1 MDNQIKQRPTFDD
14 PLVLFSRIRTKLN
27 TAWLRRTYPFA
38 GFGRGVSIHPSCE
51 IARATAQYICMFDD
65 VFLAKDIW
73 INIAPGSNDL
83 EPKLILGRGCKI
95 GRRSTISAR
104 NYIALEDDVLLAP
117 SVLIMDHNH
126 EFSNPDAPIHAQ
138 GVTEGGRII
147 IGRNCWLGYGSVI
160 FCGKGE
166 LVLGQNSVVGANS
179 VVTKSFPPCSVIA
192 GNPARLIKRYDTELQ
207 RWIRTNPEPLEDEAP
222 RTTNAYE
229 NR

>member
-1 MDNQIKQRPTFDD
+1 MDNQTQQRPAFDD

-38 GFGRGVSIHPSCE
+38 GFGQGISIHPSCE
-51 IARATAQYICMFDD
+51 IARATAQYIYMFDE
-65 VFLAKDIW
+65 VFLARDIW
-73 INIAPGSNDL
+73 INIAPGSKGP

-126 EFSNPDAPIHAQ
+126 EFSNPEVPIHAQ

-192 GNPARLIKRYDTELQ
+192 GNPARLIKRYDATLQ
-207 RWIRTNPEPLEDEAP
+207 TWIRTNPELLEDEAP

>member
-1 MDNQIKQRPTFDD
+1 
-14 PLVLFSRIRTKLN
+14 
-27 TAWLRRTYPFA
+27 
-38 GFGRGVSIHPSCE
+38 
-51 IARATAQYICMFDD
+51 
-65 VFLAKDIW
+65 
-73 INIAPGSNDL
+73 
-83 EPKLILGRGCKI
+83 LGRGCKI
-95 GRRSTISAR
+95 GRRSSISAR
-104 NYIALEDDVLLAP
+104 NHIALEDDVLLAP

-126 EFSNPDAPIHAQ
+126 EFSNPDFPIHAQ
-138 GVTEGGRII
+138 GVTEGGRIV